1 MRGHLLILPT
11 STLFDDETLV
21 YFRIWNNSHN
31 LFLETKPDATSN
43 ILIFILNVLP
53 EDKALLKDD
62 QKPVLS

>member
-11 STLFDDETLV
+11 STLSDDETLI
-21 YFRIWNNSHN
+21 YFRISNNSHN

-43 ILIFILNVLP
+43 ILIFILKVLP

-62 QKPVLS
+62 QKAVLS